1 MQKKLIPFALLGV
14 SVAAVAATTVGP
26 VQMKPQPGV
35 QQASLAPIVA
45 AVQQSAALPD
55 YRRSDNIAA
64 DIARWNSLRQTDSLP
79 FSAYA
84 SFLAS
89 HRGWPG
95 ESAMR
100 RAAERQIDP
109 NTNSPAE
116 VIRYFAVH
124 PPLTAT
130 GHARLASV
138 LLASGEVERAHV
150 SAREA
155 WRTGVLPSTDEERL
169 LSQFGGAFSQADH
182 DARMDLLLSNGA
194 ASSAGRLI
202 ALSSP
207 DRRPLYEAR
216 RALQANASDAPARVQ
231 ALGPAFVGDP
241 GLLADRANYMR
252 NNGNPL
258 GARQLMA
265 QRRTLTSFPADP
277 KKFMEV
283 QLLLARGAANDN
295 QSQMAYQ
302 IASQLDDLY
311 PSGTDISTKSFGER
325 DDYTSLAWIA
335 GTAALQRLNR
345 PGDAVGMFERYARA
359 AQSPQTQTKGLYW
372 AGRAAQAGGQADRA
386 RQLYAEAG
394 RHFDQFYGQ
403 LALERIGQPLPAPN
417 TQGPQP
423 PSAAER
429 QAFANNSLVQ
439 AVRYL
444 GQNAGWRDQS
454 EFVRALASSVK
465 SDQERTLAV
474 ALGQEIGRLDLG
486 VLVARQARSDGSFD
500 YKRWG
505 FPEIRVPATQT
516 QHWTIVHAITRQE
529 SLFDREAVSH
539 AGARG
544 YMQLMPGTAR
554 EVATRLGLPY
564 EQARLTRDIDYNV
577 MLGSTYF
584 AGLLN
589 QWGGS
594 YPLAVASYNAGPGN
608 VRRWVRENGDPRM
621 PGVDM
626 IDWIEAI
633 PFFETRNYVQRVLEN
648 AVVYD
653 LMHPNRSAT
662 QGNQRLSFYLGS
674 RERMLAQAAE

>member
-1 MQKKLIPFALLGV
+1 
-14 SVAAVAATTVGP
+14 
-26 VQMKPQPGV
+26 MKPAPAV
-35 QQASLAPIVA
+35 QQASFVPLVA
-45 AVQQSAALPD
+45 AVQAPTALPD

-64 DIARWNSLRQTDSLP
+64 DIARWNSLRQSDSLP

-84 SFLAS
+84 SFLTS

-109 NTNSPAE
+109 NVNSTAE
-116 VIRYFAVH
+116 VIRYFAMH

-130 GHARLASV
+130 GHARFASA
-138 LLASGEVERAHV
+138 LLAEGRLEE
-150 SAREA
+150 ARTAARTA
-155 WRTGVLPSTDEERL
+155 WRTGVLPTTDEERIL
-169 LSQFGGAFSQADH
+169 GQFGAALTREDH
-182 DARMDLLLSNGA
+182 DVRMDVLLSNGA
-194 ASSAGRLI
+194 TTSARRILPLASPERQ
-202 ALSSP
+202 
-207 DRRPLYEAR
+207 PLYEAR
-216 RALQANASDAPARVQ
+216 MALQANSSEAPGRVQ
-231 ALGPAFVGDP
+231 ALGAAFAGDP
-241 GLLADRANYMR
+241 GLLMDRANYMR
-252 NNGNPL
+252 SNGNPL

-265 QRRTLTSFPADP
+265 QRRSLANLPADP
-277 KKFMEV
+277 KKFMEA
-283 QLLLARGAANDN
+283 QLLMARGAANDS
-295 QSQMAYQ
+295 QWQMAYQ
-302 IASQLDDLY
+302 IAAQLDDLY
-311 PSGTDISTKSFGER
+311 PAGTDISQKSFGER
-325 DDYTSLAWIA
+325 DDFTSLAWLA
-335 GTAALQRLNR
+335 GTAALQRLGR
-345 PGDAVGMFERYARA
+345 PAEAIGLFERYARA

-372 AGRAAQAGGQADRA
+372 AGRAAQAAGQQDRA

-417 TQGPQP
+417 TQGPPP

-454 EFVRALASSVK
+454 EFVRALAASVK

-474 ALGQEIGRLDLG
+474 ALGQEIGRPDLG

-505 FPEIRVPATQT
+505 FPEIRVPAAQA
-516 QHWTIVHAITRQE
+516 QHWTMVHAITRQE

-564 EQARLTRDIDYNV
+564 EQARLTRDTDYNV

-608 VRRWVRENGDPRM
+608 VRRWVRENGDPRT

-626 IDWIEAI
+626 IEWIEAI

-674 RERMLAQAAE
+674 RERPLLAQAAE